1 MATKTKKLPK
11 RRKPSADATYRDL
24 ASQDQ
29 SDDAIRIE
37 GLKYFAMLQPLLEHL
52 QEDHCERDKAGNRNL
67 HYDQYCILV
76 LLYVL
81 NPTVSSLRSLS
92 QASELTKVQT
102 RLGTKKASL
111 SSLSESSRLF
121 QADRLKSVIEKLSSQ
136 VSATQTD
143 PRLADL
149 PGKLTA
155 VDGTLVNAL
164 PSLITASI
172 LKQTC
177 GSGLVRWRLHTHFE
191 VNNLVPSRRGDP
203 PQSSVA

>member
-1 MATKTKKLPK
+1 MATKTQKPPK
-11 RRKPSADATYRDL
+11 RRKPSADATKRDP

-37 GLKYFAMLQPLLEHL
+37 GLKYFAMLRPLLEHL

-102 RLGTKKASL
+102 RLGTNKASL

-121 QADRLKSVIEKLSSQ
+121 QADRLKPVIEKLSSQ

-143 PRLADL
+143 PRL
-149 PGKLTA
+149 GRGHRRHGE
-155 VDGTLVNAL
+155 DGE
-164 PSLITASI
+164 
-172 LKQTC
+172 
-177 GSGLVRWRLHTHFE
+177 GSGAE
-191 VNNLVPSRRGDP
+191 AAPRRP
-203 PQSSVA
+203 